1 MTSIDPKG
9 APKAPSQTPAGPV
22 SQPARAQPPTVPPAK
37 PSPSHWR
44 PSAKPIRPAELEAL
58 KAENVSLVKLIG
70 RDLEASLDNVLSY
83 LRNPALFNPD
93 TAARDL
99 KLMYA
104 LMLSAKPEQVDLTKL
119 GQPGHARNTLDK
131 VFALQQALAERIA
144 SFGAGYTREIADE
157 LRNIDRALHYLG
169 DTILLTIPNAA
180 QDGAAPALAK
190 EIPHLHWTADAAHQS
205 LDDLPDTFFVLVDGG
220 SEVSDTIKTATAVDA
235 FVSHVAMVTR
245 EKDPTTGKT
254 TYWMAEA
261 TSSRGVYVHPL
272 DPDQWFQKNVRSM
285 IHVPTDARLQKA
297 FDTAG
302 PKWLKEA
309 YRRQQAG
316 DPIPYNFAMDLADD
330 SRTFCSQLPLQ
341 VASLPEFKAVMGD
354 QPVTFP
360 RFASQLQTG
369 DAVRE
374 VLHKW
379 GISAV
384 ETVAPGDFSID
395 PAFMLVATARALP
408 NSKLAHDINRGHMRS
423 AVFSTMINDW
433 MQQRGYRLRTSN
445 TYLVAAA
452 VALGIRRTPFLGDLL
467 LGKVMQPGMT
477 STVIASVLDIDSVTT
492 LIYHELEAANEAFH
506 QKNLRY
512 MTFEEMKGALEKI
525 RLDDLARYRAW
536 LNEYRYDST
545 SQDAQ
550 ENYPR
555 FSLALEPPQSLVQ

>member
-1 MTSIDPKG
+1 MTSIDSKG
-9 APKAPSQTPAGPV
+9 APKATTPTTAAPLRPSGQAQSPAAPL
-22 SQPARAQPPTVPPAK
+22 AK
-37 PSPSHWR
+37 PSPGHWR
-44 PSAKPIRPAELEAL
+44 PSAKPVRPAELEAL

-70 RDLEASLDNVLSY
+70 PDLEASLDNVLGY
-83 LRNPALFNPD
+83 LRNPALFSPD

-119 GQPGHARNTLDK
+119 AKPGHARNTLDK
-131 VFALQQALAERIA
+131 VFALQQTLSERIA
-144 SFGAGYTREIADE
+144 SFGDDYTQDIADE

-190 EIPHLHWTADAAHQS
+190 EIPHLHWTADATHQS

-245 EKDPTTGKT
+245 EKDPATGKP

-272 DPDQWFQKNVRSM
+272 DPTQWFQKNVRSM
-285 IHVPTDARLQKA
+285 IHVPADARLQKA

-302 PKWLKEA
+302 PQWLKEA

-316 DPIPYNFAMDLADD
+316 DPIPYNFAMDLSDD
-330 SRTFCSQLPLQ
+330 SKTFCSQLPLQ
-341 VASLPEFKAVMGD
+341 VASLSEFKAVMGD
-354 QPVTFP
+354 QPITFP
-360 RFASQLQTG
+360 RFVSQLQTG

-374 VLHKW
+374 VLNQW

-395 PAFMLVATARALP
+395 PAFKLVATARALP

-445 TYLVAAA
+445 TYLIAAA

-467 LGKVMQPGMT
+467 LGNVMQPGMT

-492 LIYHELEAANEAFH
+492 LIYNELETANEAFH
-506 QKNLRY
+506 KKNLRY

-525 RLDDLARYRAW
+525 RLDDLTRYRAW
-536 LNEYRYDST
+536 LSDYRYDST
-545 SQDAQ
+545 SQAAQ

-555 FSLALEPPQSLVQ
+555 FSLALEPPQSLVH